1 MVFLKGNQMK
11 WFIIL
16 CLLVISSWSAAQSY
30 WNDDDN
36 NPIFTSVSYLLMA
49 PDARSTGLGDAGV
62 ASAPDI
68 HSMYWNPA
76 KYSFLEERSG
86 ISVSYSDYLWMKE
99 MWKFN
104 DDISLNIGF
113 NTLQAY
119 YKLNERLALATS
131 FTYFRL
137 FDEIIYTDAFGNDLG
152 IFKPLDINVD
162 LACSYKFTNT
172 LSAALATRYIFSRL
186 AQSQFV
192 QGGEIINMQSVAF
205 DLAVYYEQ
213 PVDFGQEEGVL
224 RIGAQISNIGNKM
237 SYKEDAEHKSF
248 IPTNLR
254 FGAGFTYTFSEK
266 HSLAFQMDANKLL
279 VPTPPVYERDSITGG
294 PVYDDE
300 GNWVIADGMD
310 PNVSVFRGMIQ
321 SWYDAPGGFREEMR
335 EWAFGGGFEYRYKTI
350 LALRSGLFYE
360 HKTKGGRRYF
370 TTGIGCKVKFF
381 GLDLGIN
388 IPMDIPIT
396 DSYLA
401 IFYLRTSISFDVLG
415 KP

>member
-1 MVFLKGNQMK
+1 MK
-11 WFIIL
+11 WFIFL
-16 CLLVISSWSAAQSY
+16 FLLAMSFGSAAQNY
-30 WNDDDN
+30 WHDDDYH
-36 NPIFTSVSYLLMA
+36 PIYTAFNYLCMA

-62 ASAPDI
+62 ASSPDM

-76 KYSFLEERSG
+76 KYSFMEDRSG
-86 ISVSYSDYLWMKE
+86 IAVSFSDYLWMKE

-104 DDISLNIGF
+104 NDISLNIGF

-119 YKLNERLALATS
+119 YKLNKRLALATS
-131 FTYFRL
+131 FTYFRH
-137 FDEIIYTDAFGNDLG
+137 FDDIYYTDEFGNDLG

-172 LSAALATRYIFSRL
+172 LSAALATRYIYSRL
-186 AQSQFV
+186 AQTQFV
-192 QGGEIINMQSVAF
+192 QGGEIINVQSVAF

-213 PVDFGQEEGVL
+213 PVDLGPEGGVI
-224 RIGAQISNIGNKM
+224 RIGADISNIGNKV
-237 SYKEDAEHKSF
+237 SYAEDTEHKQF

-254 FGAGFTYTFSEK
+254 VGAGFKYNFSEN
-266 HSLAFQMDANKLL
+266 HSLAFQLDANKLL
-279 VPTPPVYERDSITGG
+279 VPTPPIYERDTMTGG
-294 PVYDDE
+294 PVYDEE
-300 GNWVIADGMD
+300 GNWVIAEGMD

-321 SWYDAPGGFREEMR
+321 SWYDAPGGFREELH

-360 HKTKGGRRYF
+360 HKTKGERRYF
-370 TTGIGCKVKFF
+370 TTGAGFKFKNF

-388 IPMDIPIT
+388 IPIDIPIT

-401 IFYLRTSISFDVLG
+401 VFYLRTSISVYIPG
-415 KP
+415 KH